1 MLLSTII
8 LQAAGAAVWGK
19 VAGALGAG
27 VAALAAAWGIG
38 KIGSAAMD
46 SIARQPE
53 AAGNIRT
60 AMLIIGA
67 LRMSYGNRIVRPY
80 VVIAAGQW
88 SPFLDD
94 HNLCHRF
101 LSSCKVRFSCDYR
114 NGRKTNR

>member
-19 VAGALGAG
+19 IAGAAGAA

-38 KIGSAAMD
+38 KIGSTAMD

-67 LRMSYGNRIVRPY
+67 LVEGACLFAIIACLMAIVM
-80 VVIAAGQW
+80 
-88 SPFLDD
+88 
-94 HNLCHRF
+94 
-101 LSSCKVRFSCDYR
+101 
-114 NGRKTNR
+114 

>member
-1 MLLSTII
+1 M

-19 VAGALGAG
+19 VAGAAGAA

-38 KIGSAAMD
+38 RIGTSAMD

-67 LRMSYGNRIVRPY
+67 LVEGACLFAIIACFMAIVM
-80 VVIAAGQW
+80 
-88 SPFLDD
+88 
-94 HNLCHRF
+94 
-101 LSSCKVRFSCDYR
+101 
-114 NGRKTNR
+114 

>member
-19 VAGALGAG
+19 VAGAIGAG
-27 VAALAAAWGIG
+27 IAALAAGIGIG
-38 KIGSAAMD
+38 KIGSSAMD

-67 LRMSYGNRIVRPY
+67 LVEGACLFAIIACLMAIVM
-80 VVIAAGQW
+80 
-88 SPFLDD
+88 
-94 HNLCHRF
+94 
-101 LSSCKVRFSCDYR
+101 
-114 NGRKTNR
+114 